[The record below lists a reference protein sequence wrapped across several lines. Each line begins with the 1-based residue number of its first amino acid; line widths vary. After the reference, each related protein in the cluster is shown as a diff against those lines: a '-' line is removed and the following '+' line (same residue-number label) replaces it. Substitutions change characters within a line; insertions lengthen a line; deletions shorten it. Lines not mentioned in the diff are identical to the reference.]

1 LDVAS
6 RLVRTLFSPDHQP
19 NHEPIMST
27 SEWIPVFTCCWC
39 GSEFITRTVDRIS
52 AWTCPTDECF
62 ERQLAYKM
70 LTVDKRL
77 FFLPLPRQVEVLDA
91 IESQQYG
98 AVGIGGHRNSAKSH
112 LIRMI
117 AYRYCGKFDNFSVL
131 FLRRTM
137 PELRLNH
144 MRYAIRETK
153 QIGAR
158 YQTNSVIWDNDSEL
172 TWGSCF
178 EEDAYKAYIGGDVD
192 LIIFDQLEEF
202 TQTQFTEIMP
212 STGRTR
218 KRPTWRGLLLA
229 GENPGGPLSAYVE
242 ELFIDKNPDPTKFPD
257 YDPSQWHFVHAKL
270 EDNPYADPRY
280 VNNLAG
286 LSPERRAMFRFGRR
300 DIFPR
305 QFFKGF
311 IRHDRVQHLDIPHDV
326 PRLCGLHWG
335 FFRPG
340 LMLWAVPLPDG
351 RLYIEREHAFSETV
365 ASDVA
370 KAVTA
375 INAQSKITMS
385 QVWGNALNDVK
396 EDEIGE
402 HTFETLFLHGLP
414 VVRSAHDPIAG
425 WQRLQHWFQ
434 PMITPAGEQPALIVS
449 PDCSILIRTIP
460 QLLQA
465 ETNPEDLDDHG
476 PVHAA
481 KALRYL
487 VMSRPEP
494 PGIAPKPDGR
504 DLSKLDARTRAEIEY
519 LREVERDEPR
529 EAPAY
534 SLGDFWGTT

>member
-1 LDVAS
+1 
-6 RLVRTLFSPDHQP
+6 
-19 NHEPIMST
+19 MST
-27 SEWIPVFTCCWC
+27 DGWTPVFTCCWC
-39 GSEFITRTVDRIS
+39 GSEFTQRVVDRVN

-77 FFLPLPRQVEVLDA
+77 FFLPLPKQVEVLDA

-98 AVGIGGHRNSAKSH
+98 AIGIGGHRNSAKSH

-117 AYRYCGKFDNFSVL
+117 AYRYCEKFENFSVL
-131 FLRRTM
+131 FLRRSM

-144 MRYAIRETK
+144 MRYALREAK
-153 QIGAR
+153 PIGAK
-158 YQTNSVIWDNDSEL
+158 YMTNSMVWDNESEL

-178 EEDAYKAYIGGDVD
+178 DTLDYKNFIGGDVD

-202 TQTQFTEIMP
+202 EQVQFVEIMP

-218 KRPTWRGLLLA
+218 KRENWRGLVLA
-229 GENPGGPLSAYVE
+229 GENPGGPLSAFVE
-242 ELFIDKNPDPTKFPD
+242 EMFIDKSVDLTKFPD
-257 YDPSQWHFVHAKL
+257 YDGSQWHFIHAKL

-305 QFFKGF
+305 QYFKTF
-311 IRHDRVQHLDIPHDV
+311 IRHDRVQHIDVPHEI

-340 LMLWAVPLPDG
+340 IMLWAVVLPDG
-351 RLYIEREHAFSETV
+351 RLYIEREHPFEEMV

-370 KAVTA
+370 KKVTT
-375 INAQSKITMS
+375 INAQSRITMH
-385 QVWGNALNDVK
+385 QIWGNPLKTVPD
-396 EDEIGE
+396 DEIGE

-414 VVRSAHDPIAG
+414 VIRSDHDPING

-434 PMITPAGEQPALIVS
+434 PMITEKGELPALIVS
-449 PDCSILIRTIP
+449 PDCSTLIRTVP

-465 ETNPEDLDDHG
+465 SLNPEELDDAG
-476 PVHAA
+476 PAHAA

-494 PGIAPKPDGR
+494 PGVEVKPDGR
-504 DLSKLDARTRAEIEY
+504 DLSKLDAKTRAEIEY
-519 LREVERDEPR
+519 LRTIEREEPR
-529 EAPAY
+529 EVAAY
-534 SLGDFWGTT
+534 SLGEFWGAHE